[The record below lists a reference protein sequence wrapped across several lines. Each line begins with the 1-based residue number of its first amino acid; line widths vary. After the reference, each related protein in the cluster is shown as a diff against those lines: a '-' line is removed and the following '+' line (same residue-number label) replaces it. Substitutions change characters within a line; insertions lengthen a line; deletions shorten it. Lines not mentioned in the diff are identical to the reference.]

1 VSGSWADRLLATHPR
16 QPDQRSC
23 GASVLV
29 MERALRDEDYAR
41 WLVEDADRFREESL
55 RTHGRTTRPVTAA
68 GSLQIPWPRALGTPP
83 WAIANDLGAATGR
96 TWVAKLAL
104 TRTPA
109 IDALVAAVAAGSPSP
124 LYVGSR
130 WIPRHVVLVVDVD
143 LDSGSLRCYEP
154 NSGRVLTV
162 TRATFLEATFRLA
175 GWTKPWCVVVPR

>member
-1 VSGSWADRLLATHPR
+1 MSGEWADRLLAAHPR

-55 RTHGRTTRPVTAA
+55 GTHGRTTGPVTAA

-83 WAIANDLGAATGR
+83 WAVVNALGAATGR

-104 TRTPA
+104 SRAPA
-109 IDALVAAVAAGSPSP
+109 LEALVVAVAAGTPSP

-130 WIPRHVVLVVDVD
+130 WLPRHVVLAIEVDET
-143 LDSGSLRCYEP
+143 SLRCYEP
-154 NSGRVLTV
+154 HSGRVLSV
-162 TRATFLEATFRLA
+162 TRAAFLDASFRLA
-175 GWTKPWCVVVPR
+175 GWNKPWCVVVPR